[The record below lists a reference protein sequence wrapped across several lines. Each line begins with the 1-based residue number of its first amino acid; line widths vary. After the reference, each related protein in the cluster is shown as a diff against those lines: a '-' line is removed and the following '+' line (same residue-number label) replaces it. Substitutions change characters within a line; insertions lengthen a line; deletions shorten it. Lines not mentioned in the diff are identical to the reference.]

1 MGASTIK
8 WTAPDPC
15 LVFNESDS
23 KLYTNFEFYE
33 KTNYGHSKKK
43 IYNAKQ
49 NYQEKIQGKYTYL
62 EEGASGVLAG
72 DIEQVIKL
80 HKIDDYPQSFVMM
93 LSSRVWIQ
101 GIWKKIPILK

>member
-1 MGASTIK
+1 MKKQITDIQKRRST
-8 WTAPDPC
+8 TP
-15 LVFNESDS
+15 S
-23 KLYTNFEFYE
+23 K
-33 KTNYGHSKKK
+33 
-43 IYNAKQ
+43 IW
-49 NYQEKIQGKYTYL
+49 YQEKIQGKYTYL